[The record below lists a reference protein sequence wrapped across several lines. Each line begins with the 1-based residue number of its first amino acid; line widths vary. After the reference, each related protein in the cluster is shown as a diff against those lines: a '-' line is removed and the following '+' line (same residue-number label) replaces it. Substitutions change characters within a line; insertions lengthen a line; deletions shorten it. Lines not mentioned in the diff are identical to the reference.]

1 MHGIDS
7 RYCTLA
13 DSCSNII
20 IHYTD
25 LMWYEYLIICCLLMN
40 IHVWYFFSQIII
52 LPFSVCKCLCTC
64 MLVFISSKH
73 FFDHIQVTRGNKR
86 EYLFA
91 PCGTCKGYSSGTQI
105 VLKWSIVNKDFII
118 TFFSLTEKP
127 KMVEHSKAVCAFLF
141 TMHTYYKDRQ
151 NLSNK
156 DKFS

>member
-13 DSCSNII
+13 ESCSNII

-52 LPFSVCKCLCTC
+52 FAIFCLQ
-64 MLVFISSKH
+64 MFVYMYVSF
-73 FFDHIQVTRGNKR
+73 HIIKT
-86 EYLFA
+86 LFWS
-91 PCGTCKGYSSGTQI
+91 YSSHQRKQKGIFYLLPAVLVKGTQV

-118 TFFSLTEKP
+118 TFFLSLRNL
-127 KMVEHSKAVCAFLF
+127 KMVENSKAVFAFLF